1 MLKVK
6 RQILIIDDND
16 IFCDSVT
23 DLLADDQTDVL
34 TAHTGRDGLKICS
47 ERKIDVVILDQ
58 KLPDTQGVNLC
69 PSILKHNE
77 QTKII
82 FVTAY
87 PSFKNAID
95 AIKVGAHDYLSKPFG
110 MGELLARI
118 RVSLRNRARLP
129 AWDGAP
135 TAASFRV
142 GDLKV
147 DFEARRV
154 FLGEEEVHLTPIEYK
169 LMTVMARNAG
179 KVLTHNYLLREVWGP
194 GSGDQNH
201 YVRIYMAG
209 LRRKLERDQTRPRY
223 IFTEV
228 GVGYR
233 LADE

>member
-1 MLKVK
+1 MADKPLFLVVEDDRSIRNILK
-6 RQILIIDDND
+6 
-16 IFCDSVT
+16 
-23 DLLADDQTDVL
+23 AVL
-34 TAHTGRDGLKICS
+34 STQGYGFVEAETGREALSLAASHVPDL
-47 ERKIDVVILDQ
+47 VILDLG
-58 KLPDTQGVNLC
+58 LPDMDGLGVIQGLRAWSQV
-69 PSILKHNE
+69 PIIVISARGQE
-77 QTKII
+77 RDKI
-82 FVTAY
+82 A
-87 PSFKNAID
+87 ALD
-95 AIKVGAHDYLSKPFG
+95 AGADDYLSKPFG

>member
-1 MLKVK
+1 MADKPLFLVVEDDRSIRNILK
-6 RQILIIDDND
+6 
-16 IFCDSVT
+16 
-23 DLLADDQTDVL
+23 AVL
-34 TAHTGRDGLKICS
+34 STQGYGFVEAETGREALSLAASHVPDL
-47 ERKIDVVILDQ
+47 VILDLG
-58 KLPDTQGVNLC
+58 LPDMDGLGVIQGLRAWSQV
-69 PSILKHNE
+69 PIIVISARGQE
-77 QTKII
+77 RDKI
-82 FVTAY
+82 A
-87 PSFKNAID
+87 ALD
-95 AIKVGAHDYLSKPFG
+95 AGADDYLSKPFG

-154 FLGEEEVHLTPIEYK
+154 FLGEEEVHLTPIEYT